1 MASAT
6 KIFGERFENFYSDC
20 VVKRCACQTTAR
32 ARTGAQYEAR
42 TYGENQ
48 ALKTR
53 DQSSSLPTYR
63 LECLTC
69 GIATVRRYKADVE
82 SRLSLNLY
90 QRNVWQMVC
99 YQWTLKPLTL
109 QMNLLP
115 EQVSGIRLPR
125 LPYLQRS
132 FVTLPSKRTIKPI
145 SALLIKR
152 YQWEILT
159 ITSPRNQLILC
170 IWVQKDLCIA
180 TKPMFDFRI
189 PKPRKRIAN
198 PKPLLTLVLLWTGK
212 GHYRRYFYVR
222 PVQKTVSKEN
232 CSCHFL
238 RNTSRIVKKKLTL
251 IMLVCDSFEELRFC
265 RFYANE
271 KQKKRL
277 TTATYEQNIEA
288 PFWIFEIFRRRI

>member
-6 KIFGERFENFYSDC
+6 KVFGERFEKFYLDC
-20 VVKRCACQTTAR
+20 VVKRCGCQITATAR
-32 ARTGAQYEAR
+32 RGERYEAR
-42 TYGENQ
+42 TYSENQ

-53 DQSSSLPTYR
+53 DQSSSLPTYH

-69 GIATVRRYKADVE
+69 ETATVRRYKADAA
-82 SRLSLNLY
+82 SRLSLNLH
-90 QRNVWQMVC
+90 QRKVWQMVC
-99 YQWTLKPLTL
+99 YQWTLTPFAL

-115 EQVSGIRLPR
+115 VRVSGIRLPR
-125 LPYLQRS
+125 LPSLQRS
-132 FVTLPSKRTIKPI
+132 FVTLPSRRTIKPI

-159 ITSPRNQLILC
+159 TTSPRNQLILC

-222 PVQKTVSKEN
+222 QVQKTVWKEN
-232 CSCHFL
+232 CGRHFL
-238 RNTSRIVKKKLTL
+238 RNTS
-251 IMLVCDSFEELRFC
+251 
-265 RFYANE
+265 
-271 KQKKRL
+271 
-277 TTATYEQNIEA
+277 
-288 PFWIFEIFRRRI
+288 